1 MKVGIL
7 GGGQL
12 ARMLCLAGLPLG
24 LEFRILDPAPDA
36 CAAPVATQIVA
47 AYDDTD
53 GLARFADGLD
63 VVTYEFENVPEVTA
77 AWLNARVPVYPPPA
91 ALERSQDRLI
101 EKTFLQSLGVP
112 TAPFAAVNTQGELDE
127 AVARLGLPA
136 VLKTRRM
143 GYDGKGQ
150 YVLRALE
157 GVTQAGHALHEQEL
171 ILEGFVPFE
180 RELSLL
186 AVRGKT
192 GDIRFYPLVE
202 NLHQNGILHVSKA
215 PAPDLKPDLQ
225 QQAEASARLV
235 LESLDYVGVL
245 AIEFFQVG
253 ESLIA
258 NETAP
263 RVHNSGHWT
272 IEGAQT
278 SQFENHL
285 RAICG
290 LPLGATD
297 ALGTSAMQN
306 LIGELPDT
314 NTILALSGA
323 HLHLYGKEAR
333 PGRKLGHVTYRNLP
347 PPDPTS
353 DNRDWLEKL
362 VGVRPE
368 KSV

>member
-24 LEFRILDPAPDA
+24 LEFRVLDPTPDV
-36 CAAPVATQIVA
+36 CAAPVATHIVA
-47 AYDDTD
+47 AYDDQAA
-53 GLARFADGLD
+53 LARFADGLD
-63 VVTYEFENVPEVTA
+63 VVTYEFENVPLETA
-77 AWLNARVPVYPPPA
+77 AWLNARVPVYPPPI
-91 ALERSQDRLI
+91 ALEKSQDRLV

-112 TAPFAAVNTQGELDE
+112 TAPFVAVDNQVDSQEELNAA
-127 AVARLGLPA
+127 AARLGLPA

-150 YVLRALE
+150 YVLRASE
-157 GVTQAGHALHEQEL
+157 DITQALGALHSQEL
-171 ILEGFVPFE
+171 ILEGFVPFG

-186 AVRGKT
+186 AVRGKP

-202 NLHQNGILHVSKA
+202 NQHHDGILRVSKA
-215 PAPDLKPDLQ
+215 PAPDLTPALQ
-225 QQAEASARLV
+225 RQAEGYARLV
-235 LESLDYVGVL
+235 LEALNYVGVL

-253 ESLIA
+253 DQLIA
-258 NETAP
+258 NEMAP

-290 LPLGATD
+290 LPLGATGTV
-297 ALGTSAMQN
+297 GTSVMHN
-306 LIGELPDT
+306 IIGDLPYT
-314 NTILALSGA
+314 NSRNRVLSDADA
-323 HLHLYGKEAR
+323 HLHLYGKQPR
-333 PGRKLGHVTYRNLP
+333 PGRKLGHVTYRSLP
-347 PPDPTS
+347 QS
-353 DNRDWLEKL
+353 
-362 VGVRPE
+362 
-368 KSV
+368 